1 MNEDDDLFEKYNV
14 IKDKVRGNI
23 KKEFDSE
30 HVNSKKKKK
39 FKTKRKSHGDEASDF
54 YDEKIPKVDSN
65 HTCLVVI
72 RLDSVLKKDENYY
85 PQVFLKECK

>member
-30 HVNSKKKKK
+30 HVNCKKKNSKPKENLMVMKLQIFTMKK
-39 FKTKRKSHGDEASDF
+39 FLRWTL
-54 YDEKIPKVDSN
+54 II
-65 HTCLVVI
+65 LV
-72 RLDSVLKKDENYY
+72 
-85 PQVFLKECK
+85 

>member
-30 HVNSKKKKK
+30 HVNSKKKKNSKPKENLMVMKLQIFTMKK
-39 FKTKRKSHGDEASDF
+39 FLRWTL
-54 YDEKIPKVDSN
+54 II
-65 HTCLVVI
+65 LV
-72 RLDSVLKKDENYY
+72 
-85 PQVFLKECK
+85 

>member
-1 MNEDDDLFEKYNV
+1 MNEDDDLFEKYV

-23 KKEFDSE
+23 KKEFDSKP
-30 HVNSKKKKK
+30 VNSKKKK
-39 FKTKRKSHGDEASDF
+39 FKTKRKYHGDEASDF
-54 YDEKIPKVDSN
+54 YAEKIPKVVSN